1 MLKNFSN
8 LIPTRIW
15 SPLQKRH
22 RLRQSKLKR
31 NRVGTRTRDGLAP
44 VEMALTLP
52 LLMGFVAALVAFGYA
67 ASWKIRSEVV
77 ARNVGWRNR
86 HPRWAHWQAYPAEWP
101 TTGTFDRHGAAS
113 LNDLAQFSVT
123 EAPIIRGPI
132 SQVNV
137 NSNILNLSR
146 DVTQSGAQI
155 RRTPPLLPRLGEI
168 SYDTS
173 HQYLDDFFTHSEMG
187 ISNYSRRIPRIY
199 ELDLDFVRDSAPV
212 LQAVSAIENN
222 PRRQLLIAL
231 DQDPEFIAWRGGAP
245 DFHPRVST
253 RNYELDVAWVREQRV
268 ESLLSSIERLPQTM
282 ARSTIGL
289 YREQINESEPPLS
302 DAAIAELER
311 KIQELEDYLDR
322 LSDRAGGQ

>member
-1 MLKNFSN
+1 MLKNFSS
-8 LIPTRIW
+8 LIPTRFW
-15 SPLQKRH
+15 SPFGKRH
-22 RLRQSKLKR
+22 RLGRSKLKR
-31 NRVGTRTRDGLAP
+31 NRVGSRARHGLAP

-86 HPRWAHWQAYPAEWP
+86 HPRWAHWQVYPAEWP
-101 TTGTFDRHGAAS
+101 TSGTFDRHGAAS

-146 DVTQSGAQI
+146 DVIQSGAQI

-187 ISNYSRRIPRIY
+187 ISNSSRRIPRIY

-212 LQAVSAIENN
+212 LLAVSAIENN

-253 RNYELDVAWVREQRV
+253 RTFELDVDWVREQRV

-289 YREQINESEPPLS
+289 YREQIDESEPPLS

-311 KIQELEDYLDR
+311 KIQELEDYLGR
-322 LSDRAGGQ
+322 LDDRAGGQ

>member
-8 LIPTRIW
+8 SIPTRL
-15 SPLQKRH
+15 SGVLGYASRFVRFKTKRE
-22 RLRQSKLKR
+22 RFPGRSR
-31 NRVGTRTRDGLAP
+31 RGLAP
-44 VEMALTLP
+44 VEMALSLP
-52 LLMGFVAALVAFGYA
+52 LLMGLVAALVAFGYA
-67 ASWKIRSEVV
+67 AGWKVRSEVV

-86 HPRWAHWQAYPAEWP
+86 HPRWAHWNAYPAEWP
-101 TTGTFDRHGAAS
+101 TTGTFDRHGGRQ
-113 LNDLAQFSVT
+113 LEDLEQFSIT
-123 EAPIIRGPI
+123 QAPIIRGPI
-132 SQVNV
+132 SQINV
-137 NSNILNLSR
+137 NSNILNISR

-168 SYDTS
+168 SYDTG

-187 ISNYSRRIPRIY
+187 ISNSSRRIPRIY
-199 ELDLDFVRDSAPV
+199 EIDLDFVRDSGPV
-212 LQAVSAIENN
+212 LLAVSAIENN

-253 RNYELDVAWVREQRV
+253 RDYELDVAWVRQQRV
-268 ESLLSSIERLPQTM
+268 AGLLRSIERLPQRM
-282 ARSTIGL
+282 VNSTIGL

-311 KIQELEDYLDR
+311 KIQELEEYRRRLDA
-322 LSDRAGGQ
+322 RAGER

>member
-1 MLKNFSN
+1 M
-8 LIPTRIW
+8 
-15 SPLQKRH
+15 
-22 RLRQSKLKR
+22 RQSKLKR

-187 ISNYSRRIPRIY
+187 ISNSSRRIPRIY
-199 ELDLDFVRDSAPV
+199 GLDLDFVRDSAPV
-212 LQAVSAIENN
+212 LSAVSAIENN
-222 PRRQLLIAL
+222 PRRQMLIAL
-231 DQDPEFIAWRGGAP
+231 DQDPEFIAWDGSADDWHLNDP
-245 DFHPRVST
+245 IKTH
-253 RNYELDVAWVREQRV
+253 NYELDVDWVREQRV
-268 ESLLSSIERLPQTM
+268 EVYLNDIERLPERM
-282 ARSTIGL
+282 VKSTIGL
-289 YREQINESEPPLS
+289 YEKQIKESEPPLS
-302 DAAIAELER
+302 DAAIAQLER

-322 LSDRAGGQ
+322 LADRAGGQ